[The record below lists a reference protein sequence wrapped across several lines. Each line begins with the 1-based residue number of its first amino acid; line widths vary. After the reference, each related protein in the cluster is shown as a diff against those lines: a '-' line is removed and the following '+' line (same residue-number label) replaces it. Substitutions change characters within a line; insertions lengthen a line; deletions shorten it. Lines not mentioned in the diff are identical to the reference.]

1 MTAIQMSGHFIGSGQ
16 FGHGCVGGGDDAVG
30 TAGSFG
36 CSDDAGGV
44 AGSVEGMNA
53 CLHVHCS
60 VKFICRK

>member
-36 CSDDAGGV
+36 GLD
-44 AGSVEGMNA
+44 
-53 CLHVHCS
+53 
-60 VKFICRK
+60 I